1 MSPFHLYSMCLNK
14 HSVGGEGPYYFF
26 KHCEISRSPV
36 DSSNL
41 LHPSNFICRPALVWQ
56 EAVRWP
62 VPCVQTLTPD
72 EVTPNTRC
80 KLYLV
85 NTPLSSSALQLLQF
99 FRVAAEAADWAAW
112 PCRLHG
118 HQAAAA
124 ALLQCLV
131 SSLDIYDT
139 EWSRCILNTGVTLQK
154 WEALCACL
162 NNEVRVIM
170 FSDYFGFHT
179 CVLWKFYYY
188 TSDLMCDVT

>member
-1 MSPFHLYSMCLNK
+1 MALRIFDNQTCLWCPTSTHLYSLCLNK

-41 LHPSNFICRPALVWQ
+41 LHPSNFICRPALLWQ

-85 NTPLSSSALQLLQF
+85 NTTLSSSALQLLQF
-99 FRVAAEAADWAAW
+99 FRVQSG
-112 PCRLHG
+112 CRSCWLS
-118 HQAAAA
+118 
-124 ALLQCLV
+124 CM
-131 SSLDIYDT
+131 
-139 EWSRCILNTGVTLQK
+139 TLQ
-154 WEALCACL
+154 
-162 NNEVRVIM
+162 
-170 FSDYFGFHT
+170 
-179 CVLWKFYYY
+179 
-188 TSDLMCDVT
+188 TSWTSGCSCSTPCSVWYHL

>member
-41 LHPSNFICRPALVWQ
+41 LHPSNFICRPALLWQ

-99 FRVAAEAADWAAW
+99 FRVAAEAADCAAW

-124 ALLQCLV
+124 ALPAV
-131 SSLDIYDT
+131 SGII
-139 EWSRCILNTGVTLQK
+139 SRYLWYWVVKVHSKYRCHL
-154 WEALCACL
+154 A
-162 NNEVRVIM
+162 EVRSPLYM
-170 FSDYFGFHT
+170 S
-179 CVLWKFYYY
+179 K
-188 TSDLMCDVT
+188 